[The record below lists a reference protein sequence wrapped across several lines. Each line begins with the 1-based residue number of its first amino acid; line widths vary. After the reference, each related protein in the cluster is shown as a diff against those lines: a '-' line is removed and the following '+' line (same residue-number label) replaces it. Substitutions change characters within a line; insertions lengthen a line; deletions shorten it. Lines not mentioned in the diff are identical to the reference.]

1 MMKRFVSLV
10 LILCLFFCTAL
21 AADGDLPDIEA
32 FSNGLLEIVVD
43 KITTE
48 SDCITK
54 KYTGT
59 NEDVLFVFTRYI
71 DLLTEEEWGDDDDFY
86 LKYGFEEMA
95 RIDYPAWGDICHFRG
110 FKYTK
115 DVPQIDAFNS
125 AFFNE
130 HASDET
136 NFIYGCVSDLHVS
149 IDCIIGTDDSKR
161 YNNESRITI
170 YYSSGFNYIDTG
182 DRIDLSER
190 PTVAPTATPTAA
202 PTAAPTA
209 TPEKCPICN
218 GTGKCPK
225 CGGDMWFT
233 GYVWEYVNGFPVS
246 VLKTKL
252 CHGQYCYGGACDK
265 CGGDGWLDDKRNFR

>member
-1 MMKRFVSLV
+1 MMKRFESLV
-10 LILCLFFCTAL
+10 LILCLFSCTAL

-59 NEDVLFVFTRYI
+59 NEDLLFVVTHYI
-71 DLLTEEEWGDDDDFY
+71 DLLTEEELGDIN
-86 LKYGFEEMA
+86 YGFEEIA
-95 RIDYPAWGDICHFRG
+95 NIRYPAWSDLCYDWA

-115 DVPQIDAFNS
+115 NVPQIDTFSISFYS
-125 AFFNE
+125 ACLY
-130 HASDET
+130 DET
-136 NFIYGCVSDLHVS
+136 EYVLGFIHDLHVS
-149 IDCIIGTDDSKR
+149 IKCIIKTDAKSAIII
-161 YNNESRITI
+161 S
-170 YYSSGFNYIDTG
+170 YSPGFNYIDTG
-182 DRIDLSER
+182 ERIDLSER

-225 CGGDMWFT
+225 CGGDMWVT
-233 GYVWEYVNGFPVS
+233 GYVWEYVNGSPVS

-252 CHGQYCYGGACDK
+252 CDAQYCYGGACDK